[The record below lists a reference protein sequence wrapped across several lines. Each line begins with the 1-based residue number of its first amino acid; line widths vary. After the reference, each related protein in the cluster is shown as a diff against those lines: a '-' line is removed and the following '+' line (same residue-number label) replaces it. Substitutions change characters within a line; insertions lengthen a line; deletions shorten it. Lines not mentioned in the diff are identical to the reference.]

1 MSNLSKLHVE
11 LRIGETLHIG
21 TSTVTLEK
29 KSGQRARLLVQSDVG
44 IHMNIQNAGHKPNTN
59 PSAHE
64 CAPSP
69 ELGKEHTHGK
79 HSLRFSTST
88 VS

>member
-1 MSNLSKLHVE
+1 MSQSKLHVE

-21 TSTVTLEK
+21 NSTVTLEK
-29 KSGQRARLLVQSDVG
+29 KSGQRARLLVQSDAG
-44 IHMNIQNAGHKPNTN
+44 IRMIPPNAGQKPNTN
-59 PSAHE
+59 LSAHE

-79 HSLRFSTST
+79 YPLRRSTPALS
-88 VS
+88 

>member
-1 MSNLSKLHVE
+1 MSHSKLHVE

-29 KSGQRARLLVQSDVG
+29 KSGQRARLLVHSDVG
-44 IHMNIQNAGHKPNTN
+44 IHMILPNAGQKPNTN

-79 HSLRFSTST
+79 YPVRRSTPT

>member
-1 MSNLSKLHVE
+1 MSQSKLHVE

-21 TSTVTLEK
+21 NSTVTLEK
-29 KSGQRARLLVQSDVG
+29 KSGQRARLLVQSDAG
-44 IHMNIQNAGHKPNTN
+44 IRMIPQTAGHKPNTN
-59 PSAHE
+59 LSAHE

-69 ELGKEHTHGK
+69 ELGKEHTHGQ
-79 HSLRFSTST
+79 HPLRRSTPA

>member
-1 MSNLSKLHVE
+1 MSQSKLHVE

-21 TSTVTLEK
+21 NSTVTLEK
-29 KSGQRARLLVQSDVG
+29 KSGQRARLLVQSDAG
-44 IHMNIQNAGHKPNTN
+44 IRMIPPNAGHKPNTN

-69 ELGKEHTHGK
+69 PRGSKEQAHVRAAA
-79 HSLRFSTST
+79 SM
-88 VS
+88 

>member
-1 MSNLSKLHVE
+1 MSATKFHIE
-11 LRIGETLHIG
+11 LAAGQSITVGDT
-21 TSTVTLEK
+21 TVTLQH
-29 KSGQRARLLVQSDVG
+29 KSGQRARLLVQ
-44 IHMNIQNAGHKPNTN
+44 APTNTPVTHPGRN
-59 PSAHE
+59 PTSNLSAHE

-79 HSLRFSTST
+79 YPVRRSTPT